1 MNRWGSSSINSFKFQ
16 TVWDRFFSE
25 PMKWGKPLTN
35 ITYFFI
41 CPSKK
46 SWEFC
51 CFVFLMYSRCGH
63 LIFLVELCITQ
74 RIPYEYVNK
83 KYFLKICFF
92 SQTCVFQMLLD
103 SVIYLYLRKISGFWF
118 FPSTMWDLGIN
129 FRLIV
134 WVASFATCWVILPAQ
149 TFVVNYS
156 TDDKKVFR
164 VQYSLYDV
172 WIIGANPL
180 IRVLDMSDLALA
192 ISMMS
197 ENGQVYY
204 L

>member
-1 MNRWGSSSINSFKFQ
+1 MWTFNFSCRTLYNSKDTLWICEQEVLFKN
-16 TVWDRFFSE
+16 
-25 PMKWGKPLTN
+25 M
-35 ITYFFI
+35 
-41 CPSKK
+41 
-46 SWEFC
+46 
-51 CFVFLMYSRCGH
+51 
-63 LIFLVELCITQ
+63 
-74 RIPYEYVNK
+74 
-83 KYFLKICFF
+83 FF

-103 SVIYLYLRKISGFWF
+103 SVIYLYLRKINGFWF
-118 FPSTMWDLGIN
+118 SPSTMWDLGIN
-129 FRLIV
+129 FRFIV
-134 WVASFATCWVILPAQ
+134 WVASSVTCWAILPAQ

-180 IRVLDMSDLALA
+180 VRVLDMSDLALA